1 MVDRVTNDAPA
12 RANFVSS
19 SPEATREAGM
29 RLGRACRGGELILLY
44 GDLGAGKTCLVQG
57 LARGLE
63 VPEEYLVSSPTFT
76 LHGEYPGWLVLNH
89 LDLYRLDEPCALDS
103 LGLEDMLDD
112 PGAVTAVEWPELL
125 ADAGHGGRLEVRIA
139 HAGEREREL
148 GLTAYGA
155 GHKAT
160 LARWLD
166 LSR

>member
-1 MVDRVTNDAPA
+1 MVDRIANDEPA
-12 RANFVSS
+12 RADIRSP
-19 SPEATREAGM
+19 SPEATREAGT
-29 RLGRACRGGELILLY
+29 RLGRVCRGGELILLY

-57 LARGLE
+57 LARGLG
-63 VPEEYLVSSPTFT
+63 VPENYLVSSPTFT
-76 LHGEYPGWLVLNH
+76 LHGEYPGRLILNH

-125 ADAGHGGRLEVRIA
+125 ADASRGGRLEVRIT
-139 HAGEREREL
+139 HVGEREREL
-148 GLTAYGA
+148 GLTAHGA